1 MAADLIIYLI
11 IVLALLVWLR
21 NTMGTRHEDEP
32 QRPNPLAPQAEDNSE
47 NVHIVSPEESREE
60 AEDKLDNTVKGVGNV
75 DISNEAA
82 QKGLLEIANT
92 DKSFDPKT
100 FATGA
105 QDAFV
110 IIVEAFAKGDRDTLK
125 PLLQDDVYKAF
136 EQVISE
142 REERGETQETE
153 IQAIRKMDITNA
165 WMKGKMAF
173 ITLRITAEEVSYT
186 KDSDGEVIAGD
197 PDRLYDITDRWTFGR
212 DTGSRDPVWYLY
224 ETNDDEEEEH
234 DSVNIPEARHEH

>member
-11 IVLALLVWLR
+11 IVLALFVWLR

-32 QRPNPLAPQAEDNSE
+32 QRPNPLAQQAEDNAD
-47 NVHIVSPEESREE
+47 NVRIVSPEETRED

-75 DISNEAA
+75 DIADETA
-82 QKGLLEIANT
+82 QKGLLEIAGA

-100 FATGA
+100 FASGA

-110 IIVEAFAKGDRDTLK
+110 IIVEAFAKGDRETLK

-136 EQVISE
+136 DQAITE
-142 REERGETQETE
+142 REERGYKQETE
-153 IQAIRKMDITNA
+153 IQAIRKMEITQA
-165 WMKGKMAF
+165 GMKDKMAF
-173 ITLRITAEEVSYT
+173 ITMRITAEEVSYT
-186 KDSDGEVIAGD
+186 KDADDEVVAGD

-212 DTGSRDPVWYLY
+212 DTTSRDPIWHLY
-224 ETNDDEEEEH
+224 ETNDDAVEEH
-234 DSVNIPEARHEH
+234 DSVNIPDARQEH